1 VAPVPAAATGLLSVD
16 VSDLPEHRMSARSW
30 APAQGARPRPYAR
43 IAFAS
48 GKRYERQGD
57 LEGAA
62 RWFRRAAE
70 ADLSDAA
77 LRLGDVLG
85 RLAVQRGTA
94 GDGGA
99 DGPRPGSRSTDRLM
113 AEATRWLSE
122 AQTARHPDA
131 IELITDMLNRQQRLA
146 ALRAG
151 EQPAAPPPE
160 RPAGH
165 PAAR

>member
-1 VAPVPAAATGLLSVD
+1 
-16 VSDLPEHRMSARSW
+16 MSARSW
-30 APAQGARPRPYAR
+30 APAQGARPRPHAR

-48 GKRYERQGD
+48 GKRCARQGD

-77 LRLGDVLG
+77 LWLGDVLG
-85 RLAVQRGTA
+85 RLAVQRDVADDGVVGGDV
-94 GDGGA
+94 GDGEPGIGHAAGA
-99 DGPRPGSRSTDRLM
+99 AAGAVDRSPSRCRSRDRLM

-122 AQTARHPDA
+122 AHTARHPDA

-151 EQPAAPPPE
+151 
-160 RPAGH
+160 H
-165 PAAR
+165 SAAR

>member
-1 VAPVPAAATGLLSVD
+1 
-16 VSDLPEHRMSARSW
+16 MSARSW
-30 APAQGARPRPYAR
+30 APHGGLPRPYAR

-48 GKRYERQGD
+48 GKRCEERGD

-62 RWFRRAAE
+62 RWFRQAAE

-85 RLAVQRGTA
+85 RLAVQRAT
-94 GDGGA
+94 DGGA
-99 DGPRPGSRSTDRLM
+99 DRDRLM

-122 AQTARHPDA
+122 ACGAKHPDA

-146 ALRAG
+146 ARRTA
-151 EQPAAPPPE
+151 ETAAS
-160 RPAGH
+160 R
-165 PAAR
+165 

>member
-1 VAPVPAAATGLLSVD
+1 
-16 VSDLPEHRMSARSW
+16 MSARSW
-30 APAQGARPRPYAR
+30 APVHGGRPRPYAR

-62 RWFRRAAE
+62 RWYRRAAE

-85 RLAVQRGTA
+85 RLADQRGGAEGT
-94 GDGGA
+94 DGT
-99 DGPRPGSRSTDRLM
+99 DSTDGTDGTDGTIRTRSRELLL

-122 AQTARHPDA
+122 AHRSTDPDA

-146 ALRAG
+146 AERAV
-151 EQPAAPPPE
+151 EL
-160 RPAGH
+160 AG
-165 PAAR
+165 R

>member
-1 VAPVPAAATGLLSVD
+1 MSV
-16 VSDLPEHRMSARSW
+16 RSW
-30 APAQGARPRPYAR
+30 APAPGGRRRPYAR

-48 GKRYERQGD
+48 GKRCERQGD

-85 RLAVQRGTA
+85 RLADQRG
-94 GDGGA
+94 GVGGT
-99 DGPRPGSRSTDRLM
+99 DGSRSRDRLL

-122 AQTARHPDA
+122 AHGATHPDA

-146 ALRAG
+146 ARRTVELAG
-151 EQPAAPPPE
+151 
-160 RPAGH
+160 R
-165 PAAR
+165 

>member
-1 VAPVPAAATGLLSVD
+1 
-16 VSDLPEHRMSARSW
+16 MSARSW
-30 APAQGARPRPYAR
+30 APAHGERSRPYAR

-48 GKRYERQGD
+48 GKKYEQQGD

-62 RWFRRAAE
+62 RWFRQAAE

-85 RLAVQRGTA
+85 RLADQRGADTDA
-94 GDGGA
+94 GAAATVSAAPVSATSGRA
-99 DGPRPGSRSTDRLM
+99 RHQDRLM

-122 AQTARHPDA
+122 AHGSKHPDA

-146 ALRAG
+146 AQRAV
-151 EQPAAPPPE
+151 EPAMESAAP
-160 RPAGH
+160 
-165 PAAR
+165 